1 MITGKKMMSENQ
13 SPEEIVKE
21 MILRM
26 ESGTLMKEQ
35 IKQKR
40 QKKLIIFIILSLFIT
55 AISYD
60 FFNAKPEQPF
70 DFKAQQP
77 KSIVHNDGSIEVL
90 MEQDKQ
96 GHCTFIGYIND
107 KRVTF
112 LLDTG
117 ATSIAVP
124 HQLANNLGLRRGKN
138 LLSKTAN
145 GNVLSYETVIRE
157 VRVGAIMQRHIEG
170 VILTNMEG
178 DEILL
183 GMSFFQSGIDLMI
196 EKGTVKFSKKL

>member
-1 MITGKKMMSENQ
+1 MMPEKNK

-21 MILRM
+21 MIWRM
-26 ESGTLMKEQ
+26 ESGELMKEQ

-40 QKKLIIFIILSLFIT
+40 HQKVIIFIILSLFI
-55 AISYD
+55 AVISYD
-60 FFNAKPEQPF
+60 FFNAKPEQAF

-77 KSIVHNDGSIEVL
+77 KSIVHHDGSIEVL
-90 MEQDKQ
+90 MKQDQQ

-107 KRVTF
+107 KRVKF

-124 HQLANNLGLRRGKN
+124 HQLANNLGLRRGQN

-145 GNVLSYETVIRE
+145 GNVLSYETVIHE
-157 VRVGAIMQRHIEG
+157 VRVGAIMLRNIEG
-170 VILTNMEG
+170 IILTNMEG

-196 EKGTVKFSKKL
+196 EKGMVKFSKK

>member
-1 MITGKKMMSENQ
+1 MMPENK

-21 MILRM
+21 MMLRM
-26 ESGTLMKEQ
+26 ESGEFMKAQ
-35 IKQKR
+35 IKEKR
-40 QKKLIIFIILSLFIT
+40 QKKIILFMILSLLIA
-55 AISYD
+55 AIYYD
-60 FFNAKPEQPF
+60 FFKAKPEPAF

-77 KSIVHNDGSIEVL
+77 KSIVHQDGSIEVL
-90 MEQDKQ
+90 MEQDQQ
-96 GHCTFIGYIND
+96 GHCTFIGYINN
-107 KRVTF
+107 KRVKF

-124 HQLANNLGLRRGKN
+124 EPLANHLGLRRGQT

-145 GNVLSYETVIRE
+145 GNVLSYETIIDE
-157 VRVGAIMQRHIEG
+157 VRVGAIMQPHIEG
-170 VILTNMEG
+170 LILTNMEG